1 VNDITSYQCSALAM
15 TTCIWPITT

>member
-1 VNDITSYQCSALAM
+1 VSDITSYQCSALAM